1 MLDRRSFLGSTV
13 LAALAARPGRAAA
26 ESPPAA
32 PASPRG
38 HWPPPAFQ
46 DDERYWR
53 TLRREFTIPDTEAF
67 FNTGTLGSSPRVVQ
81 DAVIDHQRWKDATIA
96 HWDYK
101 PDHPDYFAGYRPE
114 LELRTKLAR
123 LVGCDADEL
132 AITQNATF
140 GANYCANGLTLR
152 PGDEVIMTN
161 QEHVGCESPWL
172 LRSKRYG
179 IFVKKV
185 TVPTPPRDP
194 QQLIDL
200 FVGATTPQTRVW
212 AIPHLTSALAIRFPV
227 DELCALARQRN
238 ILSVIDGAQCCG
250 HMVLDLHRMGC
261 DAYFSSPHKW
271 LLAPAGSGFLYVR
284 RDLIP
289 DVWAT
294 VVSGQWDNY
303 RDGMYRFMQIG
314 TGNLASYKG
323 YEAAIDFHNR
333 IGGERI
339 ERRIMALADRLR
351 AGLAQIPG
359 VRLASPTHAALT
371 SATSVWSLAGYGA
384 VELMDALWERSR
396 IRVRSMGDPWG
407 VRQCCHIY
415 NLPED
420 VDRTLA
426 TARAL
431 AAARRSGAS

>member
-1 MLDRRSFLGSTV
+1 M
-13 LAALAARPGRAAA
+13 
-26 ESPPAA
+26 
-32 PASPRG
+32 
-38 HWPPPAFQ
+38 
-46 DDERYWR
+46 
-53 TLRREFTIPDTEAF
+53 
-67 FNTGTLGSSPRVVQ
+67 
-81 DAVIDHQRWKDATIA
+81 
-96 HWDYK
+96 
-101 PDHPDYFAGYRPE
+101 
-114 LELRTKLAR
+114 
-123 LVGCDADEL
+123 GCDADEL

-161 QEHVGCESPWL
+161 HEHVGCESPWQ
-172 LRSKRYG
+172 LRAKRYG
-179 IFVKKV
+179 IYIKKV
-185 TVPTPPRDP
+185 GLPVPPESP

-200 FVGATTPQTRVW
+200 FVNATTPQTRVW
-212 AIPHLTSALAIRFPV
+212 AIPHLTSQLAIRFPV
-227 DELCALARQRN
+227 DRMCAIARERG
-238 ILSVIDGAQCCG
+238 ILSIVDGAQCCG
-250 HMVLDLHRMGC
+250 HMPLDLRRMGC

-271 LLAPAGSGFLYVR
+271 LLAPPGSGFLYVR

-289 DVWAT
+289 NVWAT

-314 TGNLASYKG
+314 TGSLSALKG

-359 VRLASPTHAALT
+359 TRISSPQHAELR
-371 SATSVWSLAGYGA
+371 SATTVWSLTGTTA
-384 VELMDALWERSR
+384 VQLMDALWDRAKV
-396 IRVRSMGDPWG
+396 RVRSMGDPWG

-426 TARAL
+426 TARRL
-431 AAARRSGAS
+431 ATERRA

>member
-1 MLDRRSFLGSTV
+1 MLDRRTFLGSAFAA
-13 LAALAARPGRAAA
+13 AALGRTGAASA
-26 ESPPAA
+26 EPAA
-32 PASPRG
+32 PPQARG
-38 HWPPPAFQ
+38 HWPPAVFQ
-46 DDERYWR
+46 DDENYWR
-53 TLRREFTIPDTEAF
+53 TLRREFTIPADEAF
-67 FNTGTLGSSPRVVQ
+67 FNTGTLGSSPRIVQ
-81 DAVIDHQRWKDATIA
+81 DAVVDHMRWKDATIA

-101 PDHPDYFAGYRPE
+101 ADHPDYFAGYRPE
-114 LELRTKLAR
+114 VELRTKLAA

-161 QEHVGCESPWL
+161 HEHVGCESPWQ
-172 LRSKRYG
+172 LRAKRYG
-179 IFVKKV
+179 IYIKKV
-185 TVPTPPRDP
+185 GLPVPPESP

-200 FVGATTPQTRVW
+200 FVNATTPQTRVW
-212 AIPHLTSALAIRFPV
+212 AIPHLTSQLAIRFPV
-227 DELCALARQRN
+227 DRMCAIARERG
-238 ILSVIDGAQCCG
+238 ILSIVDGAQCCG
-250 HMVLDLHRMGC
+250 HMPLDLRRMGC

-271 LLAPAGSGFLYVR
+271 LLAPPGSGFLYVR

-289 DVWAT
+289 NVWAT

-314 TGNLASYKG
+314 TGSLSALKG

-339 ERRIMALADRLR
+339 ERRIVVLADRLR

-359 VRLASPTHAALT
+359 TRISSPQHAELR
-371 SATSVWSLAGYGA
+371 SATTVWSLTGTTA
-384 VELMDALWERSR
+384 VQLMDALWDRAKV
-396 IRVRSMGDPWG
+396 RVRSMGDPWG

-426 TARAL
+426 TARRL
-431 AAARRSGAS
+431 ATERRA

>member
-1 MLDRRSFLGSTV
+1 MLDRRTFLGSAFAA
-13 LAALAARPGRAAA
+13 AALGRAGAAAA
-26 ESPPAA
+26 EPAA
-32 PASPRG
+32 PSQPRG
-38 HWPPPAFQ
+38 HWPPAVFQ
-46 DDERYWR
+46 DDESYWR
-53 TLRREFTIPDTEAF
+53 ALRREFTIPADEAF

-96 HWDYK
+96 HWDYR

-114 LELRTKLAR
+114 VELRAKLAA
-123 LVGCDADEL
+123 LVGCDPDEI
-132 AITQNATF
+132 AVTQNATF
-140 GANYCANGLTLR
+140 GANYCANGLALR

-161 QEHVGCESPWL
+161 HEHVGCESPWQ
-172 LRSKRYG
+172 LRAKRYG
-179 IFVKKV
+179 IYIKKV
-185 TVPTPPRDP
+185 ALPVPPESP
-194 QQLIDL
+194 QQLSDL
-200 FVGATTPQTRVW
+200 FVNATTPQTRVW

-227 DELCALARQRN
+227 DRMCAIARERG
-238 ILSVIDGAQCCG
+238 ILSIIDGAQCCG
-250 HMVLDLHRMGC
+250 HMPLDLHRMGC

-271 LLAPAGSGFLYVR
+271 LLAPSGSGFLYVR

-289 DVWAT
+289 NVWAT

-314 TGNLASYKG
+314 TGSLSALKG

-351 AGLAQIPG
+351 AGLGQIPG
-359 VRLASPTHAALT
+359 TRISSPQHAELR
-371 SATSVWSLAGYGA
+371 SATTVWSLAGYTA
-384 VELMDALWERSR
+384 PQLMDALWDRAKV
-396 IRVRSMGDPWG
+396 RVRSMGDPWG

-426 TARAL
+426 TARRL
-431 AAARRSGAS
+431 ATERRA